1 MAEVERFLAELPRRF
16 DDFPRSEL
24 PRDERFAAVL
34 EAVPGL
40 ACANNLA
47 LVNAAVSCLE
57 RGESYVEVGS
67 FRGTSLISA
76 LLGNDD
82 ADAVAIDDF
91 SLRDGSRAQLEAN
104 LARFGL
110 AERPEIVEGDAFALL
125 RDGALAGR
133 RVGVYYYD
141 AGHSYEQQLD
151 GLRLVEPYLAERALL
166 LVDDSDWDRVE
177 RAIADYLAEQPRARE
192 LLRLEGKDRGQ
203 PWWWEGVT
211 ALGWNA

>member
-1 MAEVERFLAELPRRF
+1 MADVERFLAELPRRF

-40 ACANNLA
+40 ARANNLA

-57 RGESYVEVGS
+57 PGESYVEVGS

-82 ADAVAIDDF
+82 ADAIAIDDF

-110 AERPEIVEGDAFALL
+110 AGRPEIVEGDAFALM
-125 RDGALAGR
+125 RGDALAGR
-133 RVGVYYYD
+133 RIGVYYYD

-151 GLRLVEPYLAERALL
+151 GLRLVEPYLSERALL
-166 LVDDSDWDRVE
+166 LVDDSDWDRVAH
-177 RAIADYLAEQPRARE
+177 AIADHLAEQPKARE
-192 LLRLEGKDRGQ
+192 LLRIDGKDRGQ

-211 ALGWNA
+211 VLAWNA